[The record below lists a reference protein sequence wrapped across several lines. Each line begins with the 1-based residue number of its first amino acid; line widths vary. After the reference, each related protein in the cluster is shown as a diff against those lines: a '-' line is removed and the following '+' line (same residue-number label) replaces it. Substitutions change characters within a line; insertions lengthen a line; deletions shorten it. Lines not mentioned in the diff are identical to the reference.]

1 MKGPIY
7 VFKDNW
13 EIWVMNRVWVQEQ
26 EQREQLRDTRG
37 NMGERKWLSQE
48 SNQQIV
54 GDGQVPGREGR
65 AAETSRWAG
74 CG

>member
-1 MKGPIY
+1 M
-7 VFKDNW
+7 
-13 EIWVMNRVWVQEQ
+13 MNRVWVQEQ

-54 GDGQVPGREGR
+54 RDGQVPGREGR